1 MSATVHATPEA
12 PETGW
17 TVDFWLDPACPLT
30 RHTFRW
36 INLVAGQLPLDV
48 RWRAMSLSVLNEHRD
63 DDPEDD
69 PHGYLWIPA
78 RVAAAIQ
85 TEHGHHA
92 LGAFYDALWTDPD
105 GSEREWIGDLSEALH
120 RVGLPVEL
128 AEAGTSTDY
137 DAELRASH
145 HDGVD
150 RIDAD
155 IGTPVLAITTPSGR
169 QRAIFGPVL
178 NAVPTR
184 EDAMRLWEAACLLT
198 SIPNFREIKA

>member
-1 MSATVHATPEA
+1 VTRTATT
-12 PETGW
+12 ETGW

-30 RHTFRW
+30 RHTARW
-36 INLVAGQLPLDV
+36 IAQVTDEVPLQV
-48 RWRAMSLSVLNEHRD
+48 RWRVMSLSVLNEHRN

-85 TEHGHHA
+85 TEHGHNA
-92 LGAFYDALWTDPD
+92 LGAFHDSLWTDPD
-105 GSEREWIGDLSEALH
+105 GTEREWIGDIDEAL
-120 RVGLPVEL
+120 RRTGLPVEL

-150 RIDAD
+150 RIDAE
-155 IGTPVLAITTPSGR
+155 IGTPILAITTPDGT
-169 QRAIFGPVL
+169 QQAFFGPVL
-178 NAVPTR
+178 DAVPAVSDQLR
-184 EDAMRLWEAACLLT
+184 LWDAMVLLAG
-198 SIPNFREIKA
+198 IPVFREIKA